1 MRLIREDI
9 EEVKLIVEAKENGK
23 KDYLIECIMLQANL
37 KNRNGRI
44 YPKEVMRNEVN
55 RYIKES
61 INRGTAY
68 GELGHPDGPKIN
80 EDKISH
86 RVLSLREDG
95 DNYIGKAQISST
107 PMGSIVKG
115 LLDDGGNLGVSSRG
129 LGSLKESNGVNIVQ
143 PDFRLVTASDIVI
156 DPSAPDAYI
165 NGIMEGKEWVWDNGI
180 LVEHVIDSHKKIIER
195 ASIINLEEKMMMVF
209 ADFLQKLNGNQ

>member
-61 INRGTAY
+61 IN
-68 GELGHPDGPKIN
+68 
-80 EDKISH
+80 
-86 RVLSLREDG
+86 
-95 DNYIGKAQISST
+95 
-107 PMGSIVKG
+107 
-115 LLDDGGNLGVSSRG
+115 
-129 LGSLKESNGVNIVQ
+129 
-143 PDFRLVTASDIVI
+143 
-156 DPSAPDAYI
+156 
-165 NGIMEGKEWVWDNGI
+165 
-180 LVEHVIDSHKKIIER
+180 
-195 ASIINLEEKMMMVF
+195 
-209 ADFLQKLNGNQ
+209 